1 MGGTDFNTEMYNKTY
16 QKMPS
21 QELLTNTQ
29 WHILI
34 QCRYDIDI
42 FFIDINK
49 EVCSYSCKFVGLL
62 FLFDSDSVCYNQRVN
77 PRSEFMLEN
86 LESVTKTYVKD
97 VAHGPLDLNIVG
109 IKKHKICLII

>member
-34 QCRYDIDI
+34 
-42 FFIDINK
+42 
-49 EVCSYSCKFVGLL
+49 
-62 FLFDSDSVCYNQRVN
+62 
-77 PRSEFMLEN
+77 
-86 LESVTKTYVKD
+86 
-97 VAHGPLDLNIVG
+97 
-109 IKKHKICLII
+109 